1 MFITYKGNY
10 YLKVQ
15 LDRWRQR
22 MKKHVFP
29 VVLAIVSLIIG
40 SVVCFFYL
48 NNKLQ
53 YSKLELAAEDTIPS
67 RIKLFNAWGKANNI
81 SDIKSKFKVIF
92 YLDSTNKDCINRLDN
107 ISKMIDLISFEDMS
121 FVLVWEDQIPSKQ
134 IKEAG
139 IAESY
144 NYTLAGK
151 TTLSESKPNA
161 FLTDENNKIIMVT
174 GYSYISLINE
184 IIDMS
189 GKKDLSAKAGEMI
202 LKNAVKSGTSFQ
214 EANEKTLLMFM
225 SSSCRLCRENEDII
239 RKNADFLQ
247 EKINVVTVRPDFDTK
262 QDFDRYFEIDPEQ
275 IYFNMFAYSQG
286 VEATNRKYP
295 MFYIINS
302 DYSVEKL
309 ITDPNELVKYIS
321 GF

>member
-1 MFITYKGNY
+1 
-10 YLKVQ
+10 
-15 LDRWRQR
+15 
-22 MKKHVFP
+22 MKKYVFP
-29 VVLAIVSLIIG
+29 AVLATVVLIIVLA
-40 SVVCFFYL
+40 VCFFNL
-48 NNKLQ
+48 NNKFQ
-53 YSKLELAAEDTIPS
+53 YSKLELASEEIIPS
-67 RIKLFNAWGKANNI
+67 SIKLFNASGKANKIN
-81 SDIKSKFKVIF
+81 DVKSKYKVVF
-92 YLDSTNKDCINRLDN
+92 YLDSTNEDCMKRLDG

-121 FVLVWEDQIPSKQ
+121 YVLVWEDQIPLKQ

-151 TTLSESKPNA
+151 ATLSESKPTA

-184 IIDMS
+184 VIEI

-202 LKNAVKSGTSFQ
+202 LKNALKSETFLQ
-214 EANEKTLLMFM
+214 ENNGKTLLMFM

-239 RKNADFLQ
+239 RKNIDSLRK
-247 EKINVVTVRPDFDTK
+247 KINVITVRPDFDTK
-262 QDFDRYFEIDPEQ
+262 QDFDEFFEIDPEQ
-275 IYFNMFAYSQG
+275 IYFNMFAYSQR
-286 VEATNRKYP
+286 VEASNRKYP

-321 GF
+321 GL

>member
-1 MFITYKGNY
+1 
-10 YLKVQ
+10 
-15 LDRWRQR
+15 

-29 VVLAIVSLIIG
+29 AVLAIVALIIV
-40 SVVCFFYL
+40 SAVCFYNL
-48 NNKLQ
+48 NNKFQ
-53 YSKLELAAEDTIPS
+53 NSKLELVSEDIIPS
-67 RIKLFNAWGKANNI
+67 SIKLFNASGKANKI
-81 SDIKSKFKVIF
+81 SDVKSKYKVVF
-92 YLDSTNKDCINRLDN
+92 YLDSTNEDCMKRLDC

-121 FVLVWEDQIPSKQ
+121 YVLVWEDQIPLKQ
-134 IKEAG
+134 TKEAG

-144 NYTLAGK
+144 NFSLAGK
-151 TTLSESKPNA
+151 ASLSESKPTA

-184 IIDMS
+184 IIEMG

-202 LKNAVKSGTSFQ
+202 LKNALKSETSLRK
-214 EANEKTLLMFM
+214 NTEKTLLMFM

-239 RKNADFLQ
+239 RKNMDSLG
-247 EKINVVTVRPDFDTK
+247 EKINVITVRPDFDTK
-262 QDFDRYFEIDPEQ
+262 QDFDKYFEIDPEQ
-275 IYFNMFAYSQG
+275 IYYNMFAYSQG
-286 VEATNRKYP
+286 VEASNRKYP

-321 GF
+321 GL